1 MSGKGRPAFSR
12 IGVEQLN
19 AEFAD
24 MAADMAAK
32 SVKAHIAKLH
42 AEMMAALTSPT
53 IASVLKTPHPT
64 VEPKPDP
71 LAVVIDGMTLR
82 ALLSWDEMFRRG
94 DAVPITR
101 DFTPA
106 QRAAIS
112 AHWSAELHAKVE
124 SKRKADLER
133 DRLRVVVDLEDW

>member
-1 MSGKGRPAFSR
+1 MSKKQPELPNTRR
-12 IGVEQLN
+12 
-19 AEFAD
+19 AD
-24 MAADMAAK
+24 
-32 SVKAHIAKLH
+32 
-42 AEMMAALTSPT
+42 
-53 IASVLKTPHPT
+53 
-64 VEPKPDP
+64 EPEPP
-71 LAVVIDGMTLR
+71 AVVIDGMTLR
-82 ALLSWDEMFRRG
+82 SLLSWDEMFRRG